1 MSNFWKKNDG
11 LNVKNDKHDICPLCK
26 LQTFPSC
33 YKNDFIK
40 FKYGINYKT
49 TYAKNHALEIL
60 PNNKIISIGGY
71 KSKKVLIQTENII
84 TKKCP
89 DIYIERCNFY
99 SCIHY
104 DGTIIIWGGWDN
116 KLNWLDNCEISPPF
130 LWSIKSHNRQPKVL
144 TVIIRELLL
153 IYHRNNKENNIM
165 YLPKELIFKIAI
177 CLSWYDYI

>member
-26 LQTFPSC
+26 LQSFPSC

-104 DGTIIIWGGWDN
+104 DGTIIIWGGR
-116 KLNWLDNCEISPPF
+116 LVHGPQPYAAPPARAEADAQA
-130 LWSIKSHNRQPKVL
+130 LEHHAAEAQSRGPRHPRS
-144 TVIIRELLL
+144 
-153 IYHRNNKENNIM
+153 
-165 YLPKELIFKIAI
+165 
-177 CLSWYDYI
+177 